1 MNKNWKF
8 PHAYYSN
15 LYSCK
20 NFCDY
25 ENSVSLNETDKKKI
39 NNLDIKKAAGI
50 DQTNDTLTHQT
61 RNSRAYVIYSVQLQ
75 PVH

>member
-1 MNKNWKF
+1 MLIIQIYTPAKIFVTMKI
-8 PHAYYSN
+8 P
-15 LYSCK
+15 LVLMK
-20 NFCDY
+20 Q
-25 ENSVSLNETDKKKI
+25 TKKKI

-50 DQTNDTLTHQT
+50 NQTNDTLTHQT